1 MKAIILERRG
11 DEAAVLCEDG
21 TFLNRRVSGEIGETV
36 ELNAK
41 VVSLP
46 VKQKSRWMRSAVAA
60 ALALAVT
67 GSTLGYMGGTASAY
81 VSLDMEDSAIELAVN
96 HFGRVIAVNA
106 VSEDAMDLAESLS
119 VEVKHQPV
127 EKALNHTM
135 TRLRDE
141 GYVSSEGASVVAGV
155 ASDNTRRKAELT
167 RTVTD
172 AVNGQLLIV
181 TESSRAERE
190 QAMEQRVS
198 IGKYGAERDHMELSD
213 TAKQTEGQQEEAT
226 PQTEPVIPASEPVE
240 VETQESQAE
249 QPAQEERQIEAQSDT
264 TLEQTSDRL
273 ERQEPQAPQ
282 NREESKQ
289 ELPAQGERQEEQRVE
304 PPADEHA
311 EQPRDLPVM
320 QPENETQNGENPQP
334 QQEEQNPQEQPREEP
349 STQKP
354 EDGEQPNQQ
363 ETRPQ
368 EPEQRDRQEQ
378 HPQESGPRQDNV
390 SPGESIPE
398 NSGRNTENHG
408 VENAEGMR
416 DSEGPRGSEAPSHG
430 DAGEHGGPGG
440 HGPM

>member
-21 TFLNRRVSGEIGETV
+21 IFLNRRVSGEIGETV
-36 ELNAK
+36 ELNAE
-41 VVSLP
+41 VVALP
-46 VKQKSRWMRSAVAA
+46 VKQKNRWMRSAVAA

-67 GSTLGYMGGTASAY
+67 GSTLSYMSGTASAY
-81 VSLDMEDSAIELAVN
+81 VSLDMEESAIELTVN

-106 VSEDAMDLAESLS
+106 VSEDAKDLAESLS
-119 VEVKHQPV
+119 AEVKHQPV

-155 ASDNTRRKAELT
+155 ASDNTRRKEELT

-181 TESSRAERE
+181 TESSRAERA
-190 QAMEQRVS
+190 QAMEQHVS
-198 IGKYGAERDHMELSD
+198 IGRYGAERDHMELSD
-213 TAKQTEGQQEEAT
+213 TAKQAEGQQKEAI
-226 PQTEPVIPASEPVE
+226 PQTEAAIPASEPVE
-240 VETQESQAE
+240 METQESQAE
-249 QPAQEERQIEAQSDT
+249 QPAQEERRIEAQSDT
-264 TLEQTSDRL
+264 TREQPSERL

-320 QPENETQNGENPQP
+320 QPENEAQNNGNHQP
-334 QQEEQNPQEQPREEP
+334 QQEPQG
-349 STQKP
+349 
-354 EDGEQPNQQ
+354 GEQPDQQ

-368 EPEQRDRQEQ
+368 EPEQRDQQEQ
-378 HPQESGPRQDNV
+378 HPQESGWQRDNV
-390 SPGESIPE
+390 SPGESVTE
-398 NSGRNTENHG
+398 NNGRNTEDHG
-408 VENAEGMR
+408 AENTENPRG
-416 DSEGPRGSEAPSHG
+416 SEGSRGSEAPNRG
-430 DAGEHGGPGG
+430 GTGEHGGSGGPGG